1 MQIWQSLNGQV
12 HWIWIGFGILLCA
25 MEMIAAGVFLLWF
38 GLAAIAT
45 GILLVFIPMSSTW
58 SLVVFAILSV
68 GSVLIGRK
76 IYGART
82 TEDDQPFLNRR
93 AEAMIG
99 KTYILAQP
107 IKGGEGAIKVNDTS
121 WRINGPDMP
130 AGTRVKVTGVVD
142 AMVLQVEQD

>member
-1 MQIWQSLNGQV
+1 MQIWQSFSGQA
-12 HWIWIGFGILLCA
+12 HWVWIGFGILLCA

-45 GILLVFIPMSSTW
+45 GVLLTFIPMSATW
-58 SLVVFAILSV
+58 SLIVFAVLSV
-68 GSVLIGRK
+68 GSVLAGWK

-82 TEDDQPFLNRR
+82 ADDDLPFLNRR

-99 KTYILAQP
+99 KTYILTKP
-107 IKGGEGAIKVNDTS
+107 IKGGEGSITINDTS

-130 AGTRVKVTGVVD
+130 AGIRVRVTSVVD
-142 AMVLQVEQD
+142 SMVLQVEQD